1 MNTEELMLLEC
12 GDGQTLIAR
21 MKKSLFDNVANLV
34 SPEDMH
40 RIEAAFDLAN
50 EAHSRQMRKSG
61 IPYISHPISVARI
74 VGEEIGLGAN
84 PIIAALLHDVVEDTS
99 LTIDDIKYQFGDDVA
114 FLVDVVTKKKKDEY
128 KMSKQLDNFKQMLD
142 SIQYDIRALLVKLS
156 DRLHNMR
163 TLDSMRTDKQMKIA
177 SETDYFYAPLANR
190 LGLYDVKSELENL
203 SLKFRSP
210 QEYNN
215 LERKINK
222 YMILHD
228 NYITEF
234 MESVRSRLKNN
245 NINPYIFSK
254 PRSVYAI
261 WRKMQNK
268 GLSFKEVEHV
278 HIINVILPHDPESG
292 RSEKNI
298 CLEAYSLITDVFKER
313 PSSLVNYIDTPK
325 ENGYQSLHLQVM
337 SHQGSWVE
345 VHIFTENMYRNA
357 RLGCVVER
365 AVGADK
371 WISKFRELLRE
382 LAATSKDSGFI
393 EDVVSTFY
401 NDDILVFTPK
411 GNSVLLPKNASVLD
425 MAYEIHTDLGDK
437 AKFARINGRLSSV
450 FTILKRGDR
459 VEIGTDD
466 DIKPNK
472 EWLNHISTYKA
483 RKCVN
488 AALRKT
494 GIEKELTN
502 YIMCSN
508 CNPLPGDE
516 IIGFKR
522 HNSKIIVHKRSCKK
536 AITLSA
542 REGDHIVN
550 VNIPINKEIVYPSCI
565 SILSVDR
572 DGLLCDLVEV
582 ISRTLYLSIESLDTI
597 TIDNIVNTTVRML
610 VPSAKELFA
619 AMEKIEK
626 VRGVEEVRRIEK
638 L

>member
-1 MNTEELMLLEC
+1 MC
-12 GDGQTLIAR
+12 
-21 MKKSLFDNVANLV
+21 S
-34 SPEDMH
+34 S
-40 RIEAAFDLAN
+40 DL
-50 EAHSRQMRKSG
+50 
-61 IPYISHPISVARI
+61 
-74 VGEEIGLGAN
+74 
-84 PIIAALLHDVVEDTS
+84 
-99 LTIDDIKYQFGDDVA
+99 
-114 FLVDVVTKKKKDEY
+114 
-128 KMSKQLDNFKQMLD
+128 
-142 SIQYDIRALLVKLS
+142 
-156 DRLHNMR
+156 
-163 TLDSMRTDKQMKIA
+163 
-177 SETDYFYAPLANR
+177 
-190 LGLYDVKSELENL
+190 
-203 SLKFRSP
+203 
-210 QEYNN
+210 
-215 LERKINK
+215 
-222 YMILHD
+222 
-228 NYITEF
+228 
-234 MESVRSRLKNN
+234 
-245 NINPYIFSK
+245 
-254 PRSVYAI
+254 
-261 WRKMQNK
+261 
-268 GLSFKEVEHV
+268 
-278 HIINVILPHDPESG
+278 
-292 RSEKNI
+292 
-298 CLEAYSLITDVFKER
+298 
-313 PSSLVNYIDTPK
+313 
-325 ENGYQSLHLQVM
+325 
-337 SHQGSWVE
+337 
-345 VHIFTENMYRNA
+345 
-357 RLGCVVER
+357 
-365 AVGADK
+365 
-371 WISKFRELLRE
+371 
-382 LAATSKDSGFI
+382 
-393 EDVVSTFY
+393 
-401 NDDILVFTPK
+401 DILVFTPK

-626 VRGVEEVRRIEK
+626 VRRT
-638 L
+638 